1 MFQVLSV
8 SLNLGNG
15 KEAGVP
21 ATAYVCVGY
30 LLVPLESKV
39 GNFLSSYVILYDYI
53 NGLSLIGLETVVQT
67 LFPVDSYSVLF

>member
-1 MFQVLSV
+1 MYLQ
-8 SLNLGNG
+8 
-15 KEAGVP
+15 
-21 ATAYVCVGY
+21 TTYICVGY

-67 LFPVDSYSVLF
+67 LFLVDPYSVLF